1 MSNYS
6 KNAAAAAAAPA
17 YEYDVNFRSTA
28 AISTTSS
35 PICTPVTAEGGGHHG
50 SFAYNPHPKLSDIR
64 HRGTGRDTST
74 GNAGQHARG
83 IGRDTSTGNAGQHA
97 RGIGSLSGEADRY
110 CSPAAVLST
119 REALFGNTSRREP
132 AYADDFCINSR
143 EQSPD
148 YDENSYLSAREY
160 RYSSQPRERN
170 KTQSNRRQGQSHL
183 TSAGTQSTPWP
194 KFCHECGSW
203 YPVATAK
210 FCCDCGTRRLTL
222 PREGI

>member
-6 KNAAAAAAAPA
+6 KNTAAAAAAAAAAPA
-17 YEYDVNFRSTA
+17 YEYDVNLRCTA
-28 AISTTSS
+28 TISTTSS
-35 PICTPVTAEGGGHHG
+35 PICTPVTAEGGGHHR

-74 GNAGQHARG
+74 GDAGQHAHF
-83 IGRDTSTGNAGQHA
+83 IGTQ
-97 RGIGSLSGEADRY
+97 SGEADRY

-148 YDENSYLSAREY
+148 YDENSYRNTREY
-160 RYSSQPRERN
+160 HYSSQPRERN
-170 KTQSNRRQGQSHL
+170 KNQSGRRQGQSHL